1 MKESALVKKET
12 LQFTTAYFQVDAI
25 KNVKG
30 IRTVF
35 VTAYLQ
41 LAVEVWVTTQAD
53 NTCLE

>member
-1 MKESALVKKET
+1 LKESALVKKET
-12 LQFTTAYFQVDAI
+12 LQFTSAYFQVDAT
-25 KNVKG
+25 KNLKG
-30 IRTVF
+30 ILTIF